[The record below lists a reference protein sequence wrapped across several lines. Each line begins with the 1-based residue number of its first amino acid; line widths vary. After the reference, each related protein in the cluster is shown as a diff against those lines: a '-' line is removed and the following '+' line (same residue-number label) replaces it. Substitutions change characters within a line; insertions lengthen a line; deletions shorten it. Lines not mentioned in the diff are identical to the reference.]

1 MKKYHLHFINPY
13 WPQLFLQ
20 FNTLKKSGT
29 YLDRHEM
36 SLNVMFGNSYNLI
49 SLLRLICNVNI
60 STLTISMISL
70 LGKSTHPNP
79 QISTKSA
86 FYRYLLDVGHLE
98 SFTETTISNLDPL
111 T

>member
-1 MKKYHLHFINPY
+1 MWIFH
-13 WPQLFLQ
+13 
-20 FNTLKKSGT
+20 
-29 YLDRHEM
+29 
-36 SLNVMFGNSYNLI
+36 
-49 SLLRLICNVNI
+49 
-60 STLTISMISL
+60 LTISMISL